1 MSSPFSGTS
10 SDLFDFR
17 MDGFRDYSGQ
27 MDSGMPNYN
36 SQAHRLGMTNIN
48 GNMNGN
54 SNSLQ
59 RNHLQGRYDNR
70 ALEEIISAALDDRF
84 GDIVRQNQKITRQL
98 DRIESY
104 MEDMNKELLT
114 AIRKSSQPEQ
124 RNENPQKE
132 QHSDPF
138 SATVAVPCLDEDDY
152 PDIKYWY
159 KEKFIA
165 AKKERRALTGLR
177 QEQDHGNTMTWYV
190 EDEAGDP
197 VDSRKVNQIR
207 ADARHIWT
215 YLRDHNMA
223 PATWNEVNLAAM
235 NYYESHLCARHP
247 ELSYGA
253 NNWKAHQIATDNY
266 PSWASN
272 HLTRPLKIKNEPKRN
287 LKRSRSSR
295 CSGQPA
301 KKHRSEQQRE
311 QQRDGPIT
319 RKKSLQVRNPLATVF
334 PNVTAPPPQVLPAP
348 SSLPSASILE
358 LPSQPTS
365 SVLGVQQVASQSPVI
380 QQANSASSTN
390 TPLGF
395 DANPI
400 VLVNAASN
408 PGPAPPST
416 ITSNPDPPPSTITSN
431 PDPAPPST
439 IASNPDPAP
448 LSTLPLNADLVP
460 LLNTTQ
466 EFAPPDAILDQHAN
480 DTQAAPSTS
489 LLPPPPPLPAINRAL
504 AILQS
509 SKAPAESSGEAPKK
523 KSKKAKAGKAN
534 TPKSIC
540 KREWIEKNPN
550 GSEEEWASYWNSL
563 DVETLE
569 KYNSLAL
576 KHCFISGLG
585 TWKFGE

>member
-1 MSSPFSGTS
+1 
-10 SDLFDFR
+10 
-17 MDGFRDYSGQ
+17 
-27 MDSGMPNYN
+27 
-36 SQAHRLGMTNIN
+36 
-48 GNMNGN
+48 
-54 SNSLQ
+54 
-59 RNHLQGRYDNR
+59 
-70 ALEEIISAALDDRF
+70 
-84 GDIVRQNQKITRQL
+84 
-98 DRIESY
+98 
-104 MEDMNKELLT
+104 
-114 AIRKSSQPEQ
+114 KSSQPEQ

-132 QHSDPF
+132 QHLDPF

-152 PDIKYWY
+152 PDIKYWF

-272 HLTRPLKIKNEPKRN
+272 HLTRPIKIKNEPKRN

-295 CSGQPA
+295 RSGQPA
-301 KKHRSEQQRE
+301 KKHCSEQQRE
-311 QQRDGPIT
+311 QQRDGPIP
-319 RKKSLQVRNPLATVF
+319 RKKSLQARNPLATVF
-334 PNVTAPPPQVLPAP
+334 PNVTAPPPQVQPAP
-348 SSLPSASILE
+348 AVPSSFPSASILE
-358 LPSQPTS
+358 PPSQSTS
-365 SVLGVQQVASQSPVI
+365 SVLGVQQVASQSPAS
-380 QQANSASSTN
+380 QHENSASSTN

-395 DANPI
+395 NANPI
-400 VLVNAASN
+400 VSVNAASN
-408 PGPAPPST
+408 QGPAPPST
-416 ITSNPDPPPSTITSN
+416 TDTASNANLAPATNPVPSTAPISVTIPAPSTANPASLDSNPVPAPSSTIASN
-431 PDPAPPST
+431 PVPAPSST
-439 IASNPDPAP
+439 IASNPDLAP
-448 LSTLPLNADLVP
+448 LYTLDSVP
-460 LLNTTQ
+460 SLTTQ
-466 EFAPPDAILDQHAN
+466 EFASHDGISDQPTK
-480 DTQAAPSTS
+480 DIQVAAPSTS
-489 LLPPPPPLPAINRAL
+489 LLPPPPPLPAINRAF
-504 AILQS
+504 AISQS

-550 GSEEEWASYWNSL
+550 GSEEEWALYWSSL
-563 DVETLE
+563 DIETLE
-569 KYNSLAL
+569 KYNALAL
-576 KHCFISGLG
+576 KH
-585 TWKFGE
+585 